1 MTDKK
6 IYPMEL
12 TFAFAVNTDNRFQKT
27 HFGDADKYL
36 LYQVKSNELN
46 LLAEE
51 INIFKLLDE
60 EHEHGSKKK
69 GKAII
74 QFLKKKKVNVIVSMQ
89 FGKNIKMV
97 NQHFVPIIIYQDD
110 PENVIEIINRRL
122 HWINDEWNNKTTDYN
137 LFTIKFGVLKSK
149 ID

>member
-12 TFAFAVNTDNRFQKT
+12 IFAFAVNTDNRFQKT

-69 GKAII
+69 GNAII
-74 QFLKKKKVNVIVSMQ
+74 QFLKKKNVNVIVSMQ

-110 PENVIEIINRRL
+110 PENVIEVINKHL